1 MPHRSIA
8 AAAALAAAQ
17 ALAQPATTP
26 LPDGN
31 VSVVMRCR
39 DCGVIHSVREVQRQ
53 RDAAPSNASS
63 GQAADTAPANVG
75 GGQPVGFV
83 VYIPMGPGR
92 DRDNS
97 YVGSVGT
104 REWQNRTTSTSYEY
118 TIRMDDGEFRTGQRI
133 GVSDLQVGDR
143 VRLVDGR
150 IERWGR

>member
-1 MPHRSIA
+1 MRRRYIA

-17 ALAQPATTP
+17 AYAQPATTP

-53 RDAAPSNASS
+53 RDSAPTNSS
-63 GQAADTAPANVG
+63 GGQATDTAPANVG

-92 DRDNS
+92 DRENS

-104 REWQNRTTSTSYEY
+104 REWQNLTTSTSYEY
-118 TIRMDDGEFRTGQRI
+118 TIRMDDGDYRTARRI

-143 VRLVDGR
+143 VRIVDGR